1 MFAPDHQPR
10 CCFIATSLQPTHK
23 VAAIPIKAKRG
34 EEETGKSR
42 MFTYVQHAQD
52 KTVESRSGQGAEKY
66 FDVALKTGDY
76 YTKGIGTW
84 GGRGGE
90 LSGGR
95 LMGRRPFKPQTAL
108 LRRRT
113 SVGSEWSGVSQT
125 K

>member
-1 MFAPDHQPR
+1 MFAPDHRPR
-10 CCFIATSLQPTHK
+10 CCFIATSLQPTQK

-76 YTKGIGTW
+76 YTKGMV
-84 GGRGGE
+84 RGEEGE
-90 LSGGR
+90 VSCPR
-95 LMGRRPFKPQTAL
+95 RPPMGRRPFKP
-108 LRRRT
+108 
-113 SVGSEWSGVSQT
+113 
-125 K
+125 

>member
-90 LSGGR
+90 LSGAAGWGVGR
-95 LMGRRPFKPQTAL
+95 LSH
-108 LRRRT
+108 RRRL
-113 SVGSEWSGVSQT
+113 EAIVSQT
-125 K
+125 SEFQTKALL

>member
-84 GGRGGE
+84 GRK
-90 LSGGR
+90 
-95 LMGRRPFKPQTAL
+95 GRRAV
-108 LRRRT
+108 RRPPD
-113 SVGSEWSGVSQT
+113 GA
-125 K
+125 